1 MNNRKMF
8 PALKSNAAA
17 GFKGPVKIELL
28 KTAAGSTVSFGK
40 KKKKKKKKEEL
51 RCCIG
56 GEWGKRLFGVI
67 NGDEWA
73 G

>member
-40 KKKKKKKKEEL
+40 KKKKKKKKRRTAVL
-51 RCCIG
+51 HRWG
-56 GEWGKRLFGVI
+56 VGETIVWCYQRR
-67 NGDEWA
+67 
-73 G
+73 